1 MLDHD
6 LALILNPKLE
16 TQRRLICY
24 FARLDRLC
32 KLDIFHISIKV
43 RYDVK
48 YKLLLADNSGTLT
61 YNIGKKEAKEDSGEV
76 PVLNGYKS
84 VETTQIRTPD
94 TRTRGSFYPDSAFI
108 NRNVRDEYDIYPNFI
123 TNPSQWKPSSLFN
136 NINLMTQQVP
146 INTEYNTGWRI
157 SKPAYQTPGKFHRR
171 ISDDGMKEFYCKR
184 CRELSGQGYIGCPPN
199 AQQRNHWVYETTT
212 PKMKL
217 DGKLAKL
224 N

>member
-1 MLDHD
+1 MTGLLYFFLSVCAFTGWSDAVSTKMDFGGDEVASLTNSTKIEDEDVEVQHTIV
-6 LALILNPKLE
+6 LSTKLKNNNN
-16 TQRRLICY
+16 RRGLHSSN
-24 FARLDRLC
+24 D
-32 KLDIFHISIKV
+32 
-43 RYDVK
+43 
-48 YKLLLADNSGTLT
+48 DNSGTLT

-108 NRNVRDEYDIYPNFI
+108 NRNV
-123 TNPSQWKPSSLFN
+123 
-136 NINLMTQQVP
+136 P
-146 INTEYNTGWRI
+146 INTEYNTGWRV